1 MPKIIKHLYQRTIT
15 YKGKKVKAWYFW
27 YYDASGKQVRR
38 TCGRGKSPCLL
49 KREAERFLA
58 ELDDGDLAVTEKRTL
73 REFVSGLY
81 DEDSQFLKR
90 RIAKGF
96 ETAGVTRRQKAYR
109 LNVILEK
116 FGERDPACLP
126 LTEIEDWL
134 LSFGFTNGWR
144 NSMLTVVRD
153 VYEVLYSENAI
164 RKMPVVSGFKRR
176 KVSTKG
182 ILSSEEISRLFPQD
196 EQSIRKVWCRDGD
209 SFYDGFSLCAICF
222 CILSTGMR
230 SGEARAVQ
238 KSQFVKSDIL
248 LLNAALD
255 NDNIRTD
262 SLKKHTENDKRWRI
276 VVLPDRAVSMLSRL
290 SELRDEKSEYVF
302 ERNGKPLDRTFLL
315 DRFKFALRNI
325 GVDAKA
331 RNITVHSLRFTYNT
345 MMKGEV
351 SGEDLRLMMGHVSES
366 MTDYYDRADVLDKL
380 PTLLLNKDKIN
391 EVWS

>member
-1 MPKIIKHLYQRTIT
+1 M
-15 YKGKKVKAWYFW
+15 
-27 YYDASGKQVRR
+27 
-38 TCGRGKSPCLL
+38 
-49 KREAERFLA
+49 
-58 ELDDGDLAVTEKRTL
+58 
-73 REFVSGLY
+73 
-81 DEDSQFLKR
+81 
-90 RIAKGF
+90 
-96 ETAGVTRRQKAYR
+96 
-109 LNVILEK
+109 
-116 FGERDPACLP
+116 
-126 LTEIEDWL
+126 
-134 LSFGFTNGWR
+134 
-144 NSMLTVVRD
+144 
-153 VYEVLYSENAI
+153 
-164 RKMPVVSGFKRR
+164 
-176 KVSTKG
+176 
-182 ILSSEEISRLFPQD
+182 
-196 EQSIRKVWCRDGD
+196 
-209 SFYDGFSLCAICF
+209 
-222 CILSTGMR
+222 
-230 SGEARAVQ
+230 Q

-391 EVWS
+391 GIWN